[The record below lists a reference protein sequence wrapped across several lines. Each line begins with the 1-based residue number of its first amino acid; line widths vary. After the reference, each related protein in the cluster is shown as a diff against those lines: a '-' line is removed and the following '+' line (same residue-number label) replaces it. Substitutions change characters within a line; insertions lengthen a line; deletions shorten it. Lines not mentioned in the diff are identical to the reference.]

1 MMSEKIMLKSSD
13 GEIFEVDEATALQLT
28 RVAKEK
34 HVKQAV
40 PIINVEG
47 KILSKVI
54 EYCKKHAD
62 ADSSSHGTSKINLKK
77 WDAEFMKV
85 DQSTLFGIMMA
96 AHDLNIRSLVDLTC
110 QTVASMSRGKTTDEI
125 RAIFDIQD
133 DEMRPVEEEEKI
145 RKEHPWA
152 FE

>member
-1 MMSEKIMLKSSD
+1 MHVDQRNATTQISPQEHMMSEKIMLKSSD

-77 WDAEFMKV
+77 WDAEFMK
-85 DQSTLFGIMMA
+85 
-96 AHDLNIRSLVDLTC
+96 
-110 QTVASMSRGKTTDEI
+110 
-125 RAIFDIQD
+125 
-133 DEMRPVEEEEKI
+133 
-145 RKEHPWA
+145 
-152 FE
+152 